1 MHISKAIPRSI
12 SAGSNFVVTTSV
24 DIIRN
29 PAGYDVRKQTRSETL
44 RRADL
49 AYNIRRIE
57 DLDEQERSL
66 YELLKHF
73 EVCEGPLNTFPMLDR
88 LDYKSCSPLDTP
100 AQDDVVLGEGDG
112 GNDTFQLRK
121 GYTIGSVTKYRTI
134 LLPIEGTVLIAV
146 DGSLKAEGGSL
157 DYVIDYE
164 TGIVTFLPGSIP
176 GTGSEVTAGFK
187 FYVKVRFDTNDL
199 SQAYEGFRVGAISSI
214 PVIEVR
220 Q

>member
-1 MHISKAIPRSI
+1 MHISQAIPRCI

-29 PAGYDVRKQTRSETL
+29 PAGYDVRRQTRDGTL
-44 RRADL
+44 RKADL

-57 DLDEQERSL
+57 DPDEQERSL

-73 EVCEGPLNTFPMLDR
+73 EVCEGPIHTFPMLDR
-88 LDYKSCSPLDTP
+88 LDFKSCSPLDTP
-100 AQDDVVLGEGDG
+100 TALDVSLGDG
-112 GNDTFQLRK
+112 TGGTDVYQLRK
-121 GYTIGSVTKYRTI
+121 SYTIGSVTKYRTI
-134 LLPIEGTVLIAV
+134 MLPVPGTVLIAV
-146 DGSLKAEGGSL
+146 DGILKAEGGSL
-157 DYVIDYE
+157 DYTIDYE
-164 TGIVTFLPGSIP
+164 IGEVTFLPGSIP
-176 GTGSEVTAGFK
+176 GTGTNVTAGFK

-199 SQAYEGFRVGAISSI
+199 SAAYEGFRVGSINSI